1 MKKISYSLRIGLI
14 GSRNSGKELLLNYLD
29 DIAIEKNH
37 SDEKFE
43 VLLVHK
49 GIPFKIN
56 VFLAENLIEVIS
68 EQSINFGKLDVLII
82 ILNLNDLNSI
92 KEFEK
97 EIFEEFRQFFLFQG
111 LSILA
116 GMDVEQI
123 LKGSSSNNVRIS
135 RFNLIKKAK
144 ELNILYCFEIHN
156 KERDISEIYN
166 KLLNDFIFKFQYST
180 PELFEQAKIYGREL
194 IKLNRS
200 FLKNLNKR

>member
-1 MKKISYSLRIGLI
+1 MQLLFLERDYLKKISYSLRIGLI
-14 GSRNSGKELLLNYLD
+14 GNRNSGKELLLNYLD
-29 DIAIEKNH
+29 DIAIIKNH
-37 SDEKFE
+37 SDDKFE
-43 VLLVHK
+43 VLLIHK
-49 GIPFKIN
+49 GIPFKIK
-56 VFLAENLIEVIS
+56 VFSAENLIEAIS
-68 EQSINFGKLDVLII
+68 EQSINFAKLDVLIL

-97 EIFEEFRQFFLFQG
+97 KDFEEFRQFFLFQG

-123 LKGSSSNNVRIS
+123 LKGSPSNNLRIS

-180 PELFEQAKIYGREL
+180 PELFEQAKVYGREL
-194 IKLNRS
+194 IK
-200 FLKNLNKR
+200 

>member
-1 MKKISYSLRIGLI
+1 LKKISYSLRIGLI
-14 GSRNSGKELLLNYLD
+14 GSNNSGKELLLNYLED
-29 DIAIEKNH
+29 NAIEKNH
-37 SDEKFE
+37 SDDKFE
-43 VLLVHK
+43 VLLIHK
-49 GIPFKIN
+49 EIPFKIK
-56 VFLAENLIEVIS
+56 VFPAENFIEVIS

-92 KEFEK
+92 KEYEK
-97 EIFEEFRQFFLFQG
+97 EAFEEFRQFFLFQG

-116 GMDVEQI
+116 GMDVKQI
-123 LKGSSSNNVRIS
+123 LKGSPSNNLRIS

-180 PELFEQAKIYGREL
+180 PELFEQAKIYGRKL
-194 IKLNRS
+194 IK
-200 FLKNLNKR
+200 

>member
-1 MKKISYSLRIGLI
+1 LEREYLKKISYSLRIGLI
-14 GSRNSGKELLLNYLD
+14 GSNNSGKELLLNYLED
-29 DIAIEKNH
+29 TAIEKNH
-37 SDEKFE
+37 SADKFE
-43 VLLVHK
+43 VLLIHK
-49 GIPFKIN
+49 GIPFKIK
-56 VFLAENLIEVIS
+56 VFPAENLIEVIS

-92 KEFEK
+92 KEYEK
-97 EIFEEFRQFFLFQG
+97 EAFEEFRQFFLFQG

-116 GMDVEQI
+116 GMDVKQI
-123 LKGSSSNNVRIS
+123 LKGSPSNNLRIS

-180 PELFEQAKIYGREL
+180 PELFEQAKIYGRKL
-194 IKLNRS
+194 IK
-200 FLKNLNKR
+200 

>member
-37 SDEKFE
+37 SDDKFE
-43 VLLVHK
+43 VLLIHK
-49 GIPFKIN
+49 GIPFKIK
-56 VFLAENLIEVIS
+56 VFPSENLIEVIS
-68 EQSINFGKLDVLII
+68 EQSINFAKLDVLII

-92 KEFEK
+92 KEYEK
-97 EIFEEFRQFFLFQG
+97 EAFEEFRHFFLFQG

-123 LKGSSSNNVRIS
+123 LKGSPSNNLRIS

-144 ELNILYCFEIHN
+144 ELNILYCFEIYN

-194 IKLNRS
+194 IK
-200 FLKNLNKR
+200 

>member
-1 MKKISYSLRIGLI
+1 MERDYLKKIRYSLRIGLI

-37 SDEKFE
+37 SDDKFE

-49 GIPFKIN
+49 GIPFKIK

-97 EIFEEFRQFFLFQG
+97 DIFEEFRQFFLFQG

-123 LKGSSSNNVRIS
+123 LKGSPSNNLRIS

-180 PELFEQAKIYGREL
+180 PELFEQAKVYGREL
-194 IKLNRS
+194 FK
-200 FLKNLNKR
+200 

>member
-1 MKKISYSLRIGLI
+1 LKKISYSLRIGLI
-14 GSRNSGKELLLNYLD
+14 GSNNSGKELLLNYLED
-29 DIAIEKNH
+29 NAIEKNH
-37 SDEKFE
+37 SDDKFE
-43 VLLVHK
+43 VLLIHK
-49 GIPFKIN
+49 GIPFKIK
-56 VFLAENLIEVIS
+56 VFPAENLIEVIS

-92 KEFEK
+92 KEYEK
-97 EIFEEFRQFFLFQG
+97 EAFEEFRQFFLFQG

-116 GMDVEQI
+116 GMDVKQI
-123 LKGSSSNNVRIS
+123 LKGSPSNNLRIS

-180 PELFEQAKIYGREL
+180 PELFEQAKIYGRKL
-194 IKLNRS
+194 IK
-200 FLKNLNKR
+200 

>member
-14 GSRNSGKELLLNYLD
+14 GSNNSGKELLLNYLED
-29 DIAIEKNH
+29 NAIEKNH
-37 SDEKFE
+37 SDDKFE
-43 VLLVHK
+43 VLLIHK
-49 GIPFKIN
+49 EIPFKIK
-56 VFLAENLIEVIS
+56 VFPAENFIEVIS

-92 KEFEK
+92 KEYEK
-97 EIFEEFRQFFLFQG
+97 EAFEEFRQFFLFQG

-116 GMDVEQI
+116 GMDVKQI
-123 LKGSSSNNVRIS
+123 LKGSPSNNLRIS

-180 PELFEQAKIYGREL
+180 PELFEQAKIYGRKL
-194 IKLNRS
+194 IK
-200 FLKNLNKR
+200 

>member
-14 GSRNSGKELLLNYLD
+14 GSNNSGKELLLNYLED
-29 DIAIEKNH
+29 TAIEKNH
-37 SDEKFE
+37 SDDKFE
-43 VLLVHK
+43 VLLIHK
-49 GIPFKIN
+49 GIPFKIK
-56 VFLAENLIEVIS
+56 VFPAENLIEVIS

-92 KEFEK
+92 KEYEK
-97 EIFEEFRQFFLFQG
+97 EAFEEFRQFFLFQG

-116 GMDVEQI
+116 GMDVKQI
-123 LKGSSSNNVRIS
+123 LKGSPSNNLRIS

-180 PELFEQAKIYGREL
+180 PELFEQAKIYGRKL
-194 IKLNRS
+194 IK
-200 FLKNLNKR
+200 

>member
-14 GSRNSGKELLLNYLD
+14 GNRNSGKELLLNYLD
-29 DIAIEKNH
+29 DLAIEKNH

-43 VLLVHK
+43 VLLIHK
-49 GIPFKIN
+49 GIPFKIK
-56 VFLAENLIEVIS
+56 VFPAENLIEVIS

-82 ILNLNDLNSI
+82 IINLNDLNSI

-116 GMDVEQI
+116 GMDVDQI
-123 LKGSSSNNVRIS
+123 LKGTSSNKLRIS

-156 KERDISEIYN
+156 KEKDISEIYN
-166 KLLNDFIFKFQYST
+166 KVLNDFIFKFQYST
-180 PELFEQAKIYGREL
+180 PELFEQAKVYGREL
-194 IKLNRS
+194 IK
-200 FLKNLNKR
+200 

>member
-1 MKKISYSLRIGLI
+1 MKKIRYSLRIGLI

-97 EIFEEFRQFFLFQG
+97 DIFEEFRQFFLFQG

-116 GMDVEQI
+116 GMDVEQV
-123 LKGSSSNNVRIS
+123 LKGSPSNNLRIS
-135 RFNLIKKAK
+135 RFNMIKKVK

-180 PELFEQAKIYGREL
+180 PELFEQAKVYGREL
-194 IKLNRS
+194 TK
-200 FLKNLNKR
+200 

>member
-1 MKKISYSLRIGLI
+1 MKKIRYSLRIGLI

-123 LKGSSSNNVRIS
+123 LKGSPSNNVRIS

-194 IKLNRS
+194 IKLNKS